1 MLRNPISI
9 ITLLCGS
16 SSFGRARPCQGRG
29 GRFEPGLPLTFPHD
43 GGFFLEHCPGGETG
57 RHAGLKILWAARP
70 VRVQLPPGAQGD
82 LRIAFFMSFFVYIIY
97 SPRLQRFYTGTTDD
111 VAKRIEEHNNNKYP
125 GSFTSKGIPWEPF
138 FQIECKTSD
147 QAYKLEKFIKKMKST
162 NLIKKLKTDSELL
175 ASILKKL
182 QQ

>member
-1 MLRNPISI
+1 MQPR
-9 ITLLCGS
+9 
-16 SSFGRARPCQGRG
+16 
-29 GRFEPGLPLTFPHD
+29 
-43 GGFFLEHCPGGETG
+43 PGGETG

-97 SPRLQRFYTGTTDD
+97 SPRLQRIYTGTTDD

-147 QAYKLEKFIKKMKST
+147 
-162 NLIKKLKTDSELL
+162 
-175 ASILKKL
+175 
-182 QQ
+182 